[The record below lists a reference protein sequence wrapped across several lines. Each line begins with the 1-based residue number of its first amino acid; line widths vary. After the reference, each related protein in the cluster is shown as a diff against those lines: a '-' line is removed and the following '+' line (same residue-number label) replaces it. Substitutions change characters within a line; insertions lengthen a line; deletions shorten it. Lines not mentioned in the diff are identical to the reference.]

1 MFYPLPQPIRL
12 LDTRVGQSG
21 CDAPGMLISG
31 GTSRTQTAAGRTCD
45 GITIP
50 ANAAALTGNITT
62 VDSGGGFLTLY
73 PGDAERPLVANSNY
87 GPNEVLNNAFTVKLG
102 ASGPNAGAFKIF
114 ATTNTEVVVDVT
126 GYFAPPG
133 THIYEYPVF
142 TRTYTWTAN
151 PHEQS
156 SIDERFNFQD
166 KNGLSLKADVAVSYH
181 VDPSRSAIL
190 FQRYRTDM
198 DAIIAGPLRNA
209 IRNAIVDRASQLGV
223 EQIYGDHKAELI
235 STALRQV
242 QAQFAPQGLA
252 VEQLYWAGNIGVP
265 QQVLEQINAKIAN
278 EQAALAAQAN
288 VATAK
293 ANADAR
299 IAKAKGDAEAIQV
312 EAQAIRTNPEIVKL
326 RAVEKWDGHL
336 PTYSGGG
343 PLPFINVK

>member
-1 MFYPLPQPIRL
+1 MVASSNFARVEPGHVGIRVNNI
-12 LDTRVGQSG
+12 VGGVS
-21 CDAPGMLISG
+21 S
-31 GTSRTQTAAGRTCD
+31 
-45 GITIP
+45 
-50 ANAAALTGNITT
+50 
-62 VDSGGGFLTLY
+62 DS
-73 PGDAERPLVANSNY
+73 
-87 GPNEVLNNAFTVKLG
+87 LG
-102 ASGPNAGAFKIF
+102 VGW
-114 ATTNTEVVVDVT
+114 
-126 GYFAPPG
+126 YFAPPG

-156 SIDERFNFQD
+156 SLDESFNFQD

-181 VDPSRSAIL
+181 VDPTRASIL

-209 IRNAIVDRASQLGV
+209 IRNAVVDRASQLGV

-235 STALRQV
+235 ATALRQV

-252 VEQLYWAGNIGVP
+252 VEQLYWAGNIVVP

-293 ANADAR
+293 ANSDAR

-336 PTYSGGG
+336 PQYTGAG
-343 PLPFINVK
+343 PIPFLDLKK